1 MKGSISLIAGAHAAV
16 ALASFVAVR
25 GMSRTL
31 VEVKELGRAIDTVSE
46 GVVAAARWPLVA
58 AWLAVGVSLVVLL
71 LARRDEPQ
79 ERPVR
84 SVVLAAVAIGAGIA
98 AVFAFRTVPDVILHA
113 MIPPGGPASAV
124 AQGLTSASW
133 ITALC
138 FAAATAAAVMA
149 LRTRAAMHVAVLAVV
164 VSLGVSA
171 TMIVTL
177 RDLSGVYEDALK
189 GDSTPLRALRAELGD
204 R

>member
-1 MKGSISLIAGAHAAV
+1 MKGLISLIAAAHAVV
-16 ALASFVAVR
+16 ALASFFAVR
-25 GMSRTL
+25 GMSRTIH
-31 VEVKELGRAIDTVSE
+31 ELEQVGGGLGTFSE
-46 GVVAAARWPLVA
+46 GVVSSARWPLIA
-58 AWLAVGVSLVVLL
+58 AWIAVVVSFLALL
-71 LARRDEPQ
+71 LARRNEPQ

-84 SVVLAAVAIGAGIA
+84 SAVLAAIAIGAGIA
-98 AVFAFRTVPDVILHA
+98 AVFAFREVPALIVYA
-113 MIPPGGPASAV
+113 MIPPGGSAGAV
-124 AQGLTSASW
+124 LEGVTSASW

-138 FAAATAAAVMA
+138 FVVAIGVAVMA

-177 RDLSGVYEDALK
+177 RDLSGVYEDVLK
-189 GDSTPLRALRAELGD
+189 GDTERLRALRAEL

>member
-1 MKGSISLIAGAHAAV
+1 MKSLISLIAAAHAAV
-16 ALASFVAVR
+16 ALASFFAVR
-25 GMSRTL
+25 GMSRTIH
-31 VEVKELGRAIDTVSE
+31 ELEQVGGGIATVSE
-46 GVVAAARWPLVA
+46 GVVSSARWPLIA
-58 AWLAVGVSLVVLL
+58 AWIAVVASVLALL
-71 LARRDEPQ
+71 LARRNEPQ

-84 SVVLAAVAIGAGIA
+84 SAVLAAIAIGAGIA
-98 AVFAFRTVPDVILHA
+98 AVFAFREVPALIA
-113 MIPPGGPASAV
+113 YAIIPPGGPASAIRE
-124 AQGLTSASW
+124 GLTSASW

-138 FAAATAAAVMA
+138 FAAAIGAAVMA

-177 RDLSGVYEDALK
+177 RDLSGIYADVLK
-189 GDSTPLRALRAELGD
+189 GDTERLRALRAEL